1 MIIIE
6 LKKYYTN
13 IKMSKFIKIIFLVT
27 LNFSLLFSFSAKA
40 SEKIKI
46 GLLVPLSGLNKELGQ
61 SIIKAVR
68 LAVND
73 INNNSIEIIPK
84 DTASKANKAL
94 KSAFELKQ
102 MGVKVVIGPVF
113 YESITYLDKIKD
125 VTFLSL
131 TNKTLDLP
139 KNVISTGI
147 NSTSQLNTIKK
158 FLEKNNI
165 KRTIFLTPIQDYEF
179 EVKKGIKDSKIK
191 IYKDYD
197 YSTEPTKLTKQ
208 IEEITNYQ
216 IRKKN
221 LEDEILRLKKSNQP
235 NKEKKIKKL
244 ERRYTLGGLNFD
256 AVVIADF
263 DESLKSV
270 STSLLYADVS
280 PKDKY
285 FITLNQWF
293 DESLLNETGIQPLYY
308 PSINKNNF
316 ENYKDKFFSQFNE
329 YPSHLALLSYD
340 LVGLVYYLSLKTNL
354 SNLNKLFKKKNSFK
368 GKIGIFDIKNN
379 KINHR
384 LNFYK
389 IEDKKIIEIF

>member
-1 MIIIE
+1 
-6 LKKYYTN
+6 
-13 IKMSKFIKIIFLVT
+13 MSKFIKIIFFVI
-27 LNFSLLFSFSAKA
+27 LNFSLLLSFSTKA

-46 GLLVPLSGLNKELGQ
+46 GLMVPLTGENKELGQ

-68 LAVND
+68 LAVKD

-102 MGVKVVIGPVF
+102 MGIKVVIGPVF
-113 YESITYLDKIKD
+113 YESITYLDEIKD
-125 VTFLSL
+125 ITFLSL

-139 KNVISTGI
+139 KNVISAGI
-147 NSTSQLNTIKK
+147 NSTSQFNTIKK
-158 FLEKNNI
+158 FIKTNDI
-165 KRTIFLTPIQDYEF
+165 KRTIFLTPIQNYEF
-179 EVKKGIKDSKIK
+179 EVKKGIKESRIK
-191 IYKDYD
+191 IFKDYD

-216 IRKKN
+216 IRKQN
-221 LEDEILRLKKSNQP
+221 LEDEILRLKKSNQA
-235 NKEKKIKKL
+235 NKERKIKKL
-244 ERRYTLGGLNFD
+244 EQRYTLGGLNFD

-270 STSLLYADVS
+270 STSLLYTDVS
-280 PKDKY
+280 PKNKY

-293 DESLLNETGIQPLYY
+293 NKSLLNEIDIQPLYY
-308 PSINKNNF
+308 PSINQNNF
-316 ENYKDKFFSQFNE
+316 KNFKDKFFKEFNE
-329 YPSHLALLSYD
+329 YPSHLSLLSYD
-340 LVGLVYYLSLKTNL
+340 LVGLVYYLSIKNNL
-354 SNLNKLFKKKNSFK
+354 SNLNKVFKKKNSFK

-389 IEDKKIIEIF
+389 IEDKKITEIF

>member
-1 MIIIE
+1 
-6 LKKYYTN
+6 
-13 IKMSKFIKIIFLVT
+13 MSKFIKIIFLVI
-27 LNFSLLFSFSAKA
+27 LNFSLLLSFSTKA
-40 SEKIKI
+40 SEKIQI
-46 GLLVPLSGLNKELGQ
+46 GLMVPLTGPDKDLGQ

-68 LAVND
+68 LAVKD

-84 DTASKANKAL
+84 DTASKANKSL

-102 MGVKVVIGPVF
+102 MGVRIVIGPIF
-113 YESITYLDKIKD
+113 YESITYLDEIKD
-125 VTFLSL
+125 ITFLSL

-139 KNVISTGI
+139 KNVISAGI
-147 NSTSQLNTIKK
+147 NSTSQMNTIKE
-158 FLEKNNI
+158 FLETNNI
-165 KRTIFLTPIQDYEF
+165 IKTIFLTPIQNYEF
-179 EVKKGIKDSKIK
+179 EVKKGIKESRIK
-191 IYKDYD
+191 IFKNYE

-208 IEEITNYQ
+208 IEEITNYR
-216 IRKKN
+216 IRKQN
-221 LEDEILRLKKSNQP
+221 LEDEILRLKKSNQT
-235 NKEKKIKKL
+235 NNEKRIKKL
-244 ERRYTLGGLNFD
+244 EQRYTLGGLNFD

-270 STSLLYADVS
+270 TTSLLYTDVY
-280 PKDKY
+280 PKNKY

-293 DESLLNETGIQPLYY
+293 DKSLLNEINIQPLYY

-316 ENYKDKFFSQFNE
+316 EDYKKKFFNEFNE
-329 YPSHLALLSYD
+329 YPSHLSLLSYD

-389 IEDKKIIEIF
+389 IENKKIIEIF

>member
-1 MIIIE
+1 M
-6 LKKYYTN
+6 LKKHYTN
-13 IKMSKFIKIIFLVT
+13 IKMNKPTKIIFIAFISLV
-27 LNFSLLFSFSAKA
+27 LLFFKTVVA

-46 GLLVPLSGLNKELGQ
+46 GLLVPMTGKNKDLGQ
-61 SIIKAVR
+61 SIIKAVS
-68 LAVND
+68 LAVKD
-73 INNNSIEIIPK
+73 IDSDLIEIIPK
-84 DTASKANKAL
+84 DTATKPNQTL
-94 KSAFELKQ
+94 RSAFELKE
-102 MGVKVVIGPVF
+102 MGVKVVIGPIF
-113 YESITYLDKIKD
+113 YESITYLDEMKD
-125 VTFLSL
+125 LTFLSL

-139 KNVISTGI
+139 KNVISAGI

-165 KRTIFLTPIQDYEF
+165 QRTIFLTPIQDFEF
-179 EVKKGIKDSKIK
+179 EIKRGIKNSRIK
-191 IYKDYD
+191 IFKDYEYNTD
-197 YSTEPTKLTKQ
+197 PTKLTSQ
-208 IEEITNYQ
+208 IEEITNYK
-216 IRKKN
+216 IRKQN
-221 LEDEILRLKKSNQP
+221 LEDEIYRIKKSNEI
-235 NKEKKIKKL
+235 NKEKKIKRL
-244 ERRYTLGGLNFD
+244 EKRYSLGGLNFD

-270 STSLLYADVS
+270 ATSLLYTDVS
-280 PKDKY
+280 PKNKY

-293 DESLLNETGIQPLYY
+293 DQSLLNETDIQPIYY

-316 ENYKDKFFSQFNE
+316 NDYKNKFYKEFNE
-329 YPSHLALLSYD
+329 YPSHLTLLSYD

-389 IEDKKIIEIF
+389 IEDKKIIKIF